1 MRFEGTLTQWNDD
14 RGFGFITPTPA
25 GQDVFV
31 HVSAFAR
38 DGQRPQLHEALSF
51 EITLNK
57 DGKKQAVAVRRHRA
71 AAGHRQAV
79 AGKPR
84 RADAP
89 APTTA
94 RTLPTRIV
102 LLVLACAVM
111 AAAYWQFDRR
121 QHNARSAQVESAA
134 GAFLQH
140 PPAAAAAGNA
150 PAVPLSSYRCDGRQ
164 HCSQMTSC
172 AEAKYFLKSCP
183 DVKMDGDG
191 DGVPCEQQLCTGPL
205 GG

>member
-14 RGFGFITPTPA
+14 RGFGSITPTPA

-51 EITLNK
+51 EIALNK
-57 DGKKQAVAVRRHRA
+57 DGKKQAVAVRRHG
-71 AAGHRQAV
+71 AAGGQRQAA

-84 RADAP
+84 RAEAP
-89 APTTA
+89 SATTA

-121 QHNARSAQVESAA
+121 QHNVRAAQVESAA
-134 GAFLQH
+134 EAFLQQ
-140 PPAAAAAGNA
+140 PPAGAAAGNA
-150 PAVPLSSYRCDGRQ
+150 PVAPLSSFRCDGRQ
-164 HCSQMTSC
+164 HCSQMTTC
-172 AEAKYFLKSCP
+172 AEAQYFLKNCP

>member
-1 MRFEGTLTQWNDD
+1 MNGSALFVRLHLSRVWTAPVLA
-14 RGFGFITPTPA
+14 RGKVRSALAPSVPA
-25 GQDVFV
+25 G
-31 HVSAFAR
+31 
-38 DGQRPQLHEALSF
+38 
-51 EITLNK
+51 
-57 DGKKQAVAVRRHRA
+57 
-71 AAGHRQAV
+71 AGSSY
-79 AGKPR
+79 G
-84 RADAP
+84 ADAP

-102 LLVLACAVM
+102 LLVLACALM

-134 GAFLQH
+134 GAFLQQ

-172 AEAKYFLKSCP
+172 AEAKSFLKSCP

>member
-51 EITLNK
+51 EIALNK
-57 DGKKQAVAVRRHRA
+57 DGKKQAVAVHRQRA
-71 AAGHRQAV
+71 AGGHRQAA

-84 RADAP
+84 RAEAP
-89 APTTA
+89 SATTA

-121 QHNARSAQVESAA
+121 QHNVRAA
-134 GAFLQH
+134 EALFQQ
-140 PPAAAAAGNA
+140 PPAAAGNA
-150 PAVPLSSYRCDGRQ
+150 LATPPSFYRCDGRQ
-164 HCSQMTSC
+164 HCSQMTTC
-172 AEAKYFLKSCP
+172 AEAQYFLKNCP